1 MIGLA
6 NICAGFDSVGCL
18 PVLVANLVDI
28 EDQIGGVGIV
38 WVVGSFG
45 RSWSFWRD
53 WDWGLELG
61 EEMEKEWLYRQR
73 KCESCWR

>member
-28 EDQIGGVGIV
+28 EDQIGG
-38 WVVGSFG
+38 
-45 RSWSFWRD
+45 
-53 WDWGLELG
+53 LELSG
-61 EEMEKEWLYRQR
+61 LFGISAGVGAFGGTGTGAW
-73 KCESCWR
+73 S